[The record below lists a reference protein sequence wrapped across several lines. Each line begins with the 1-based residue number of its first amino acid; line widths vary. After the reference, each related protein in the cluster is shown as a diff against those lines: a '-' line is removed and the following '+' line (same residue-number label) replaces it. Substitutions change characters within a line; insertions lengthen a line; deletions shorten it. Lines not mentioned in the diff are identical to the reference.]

1 MHALGNLHAM
11 CKHMADQFA
20 ICVYVADCLPHARI
34 EQINLLHAGKWQLHI
49 YGTTYI
55 YTHYM
60 ITLIQ
65 CVMYLLAVDLTRQ
78 SGAKTSGS
86 DINNIGQNNLKIIG

>member
-1 MHALGNLHAM
+1 M
-11 CKHMADQFA
+11 
-20 ICVYVADCLPHARI
+20 YTYTY
-34 EQINLLHAGKWQLHI
+34 HI
-49 YGTTYI
+49 YIYTYI
-55 YTHYM
+55 YIYINIYKYTHYM

-86 DINNIGQNNLKIIG
+86 DINNIGQNNLKTIGCIFIDHY